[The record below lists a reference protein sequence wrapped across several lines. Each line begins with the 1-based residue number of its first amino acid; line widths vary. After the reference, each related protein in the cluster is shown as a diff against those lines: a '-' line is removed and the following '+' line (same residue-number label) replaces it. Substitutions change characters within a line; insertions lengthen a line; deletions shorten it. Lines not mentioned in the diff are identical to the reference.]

1 MSATVYPTQDGNFI
15 ATCQITGKGASGRTR
30 QHALRNLL
38 SSAAS
43 QAPRLKADEK
53 AVPPFNKRGTAS
65 LSSEG
70 GDEE

>member
-38 SSAAS
+38 SSASPAS
-43 QAPRLKADEK
+43 QAADEK
-53 AVPPFNKRGTAS
+53 SLTAFNKRGEAL
-65 LSSEG
+65 LSGQE
-70 GDEE
+70 